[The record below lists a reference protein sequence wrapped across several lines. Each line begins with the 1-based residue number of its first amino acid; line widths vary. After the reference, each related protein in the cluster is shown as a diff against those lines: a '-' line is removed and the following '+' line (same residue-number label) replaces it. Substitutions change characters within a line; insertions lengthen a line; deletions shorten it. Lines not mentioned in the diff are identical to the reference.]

1 MERHPQCGYFLRTL
15 GGSTRAP
22 SGRFNE
28 ILWDLK
34 SNEPQTFIRT
44 CSLDDLPGKFET
56 EHLMLQRK
64 LDIKKGVPSPH
75 NYQYQHNI
83 WQTVLIGSSRL
94 HALARDR
101 ASIFIH
107 FGVRENSI
115 WGRTGRMPTVL
126 DSIYAFRCLATK
138 QRWICVSVVCV
149 WECLKLV
156 AAMKPDS
163 QNRMGA
169 RIPWF

>member
-1 MERHPQCGYFLRTL
+1 MMERHPQCGYFLRTL
-15 GGSTRAP
+15 GGSTRVP

-28 ILWDLK
+28 ILSDLK

-64 LDIKKGVPSPH
+64 LDIKKGGPSPH

-138 QRWICVSVVCV
+138 QR
-149 WECLKLV
+149 
-156 AAMKPDS
+156 
-163 QNRMGA
+163 
-169 RIPWF
+169 